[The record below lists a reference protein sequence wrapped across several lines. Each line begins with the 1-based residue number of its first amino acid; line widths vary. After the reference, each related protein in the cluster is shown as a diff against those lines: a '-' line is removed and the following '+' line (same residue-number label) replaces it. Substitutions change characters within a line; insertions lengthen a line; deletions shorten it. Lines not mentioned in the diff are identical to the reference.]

1 MNGIWLNSCR
11 KLLRLLGFRGILL
24 LYVKSPENPKKYA
37 FPNSQGLLL
46 SGIFEF
52 QSLAVKGSN
61 GEITGLCGLL

>member
-1 MNGIWLNSCR
+1 MSTN
-11 KLLRLLGFRGILL
+11 LGA
-24 LYVKSPENPKKYA
+24 VH

>member
-24 LYVKSPENPKKYA
+24 LYVKSPENPKKYT

-46 SGIFEF
+46 SGVLEF
-52 QSLAVKGSN
+52 QRLTVKGSN